1 MSRVLLQSFGHGSN
15 RHHLPGVPEQMRQHH
30 QPSLRAEV
38 FLQAAEQGLIG
49 LLLPVATTAQMF
61 HRQGCDRELET
72 PGEFMAGAHHS
83 WMLTV
88 ADQDLITLF
97 ERQSPER
104 QNASG
109 GDVFAEG
116 QSMGRDPADSGELAA
131 RAVDLFAD
139 VRPDL
144 CCEGSQFLDC
154 LLYTSDAADEE

>member
-1 MSRVLLQSFGHGSN
+1 MSYKLGLTGS
-15 RHHLPGVPEQMRQHH
+15 
-30 QPSLRAEV
+30 
-38 FLQAAEQGLIG
+38 IG
-49 LLLPVATTAQMF
+49 MGKTTTAQMF

-72 PGEFMAGAHHS
+72 PGEFMACAHHS

-88 ADQDLITLF
+88 ADQDLITLL

-116 QSMGRDPADSGELAA
+116 QSMGRDSADSGELAA

-144 CCEGSQFLDC
+144 CCEGSQLLDAYPAGC
-154 LLYTSDAADEE
+154 DRVQRRCR